1 MKTSI
6 FQNNE
11 GVSPVLGLI
20 LVLAICVSILTTVQL
35 SFVPVWNTGEE
46 LNHLTLM
53 QDDFKVLKSNIESS
67 ILSDTPLSSSLTM
80 GLKYSPKV
88 LVYNPREEAYA
99 SLEIRN
105 ITWVEVRYNEVFP
118 EGMTDDMS
126 IKNVSTGMI
135 IYALQGAQSYNA
147 FIYENG
153 IIRRGGSNYT
163 SGSQTILVNNTI
175 YLPGDQ
181 DGGDHHSP

>member
-1 MKTSI
+1 
-6 FQNNE
+6 
-11 GVSPVLGLI
+11 
-20 LVLAICVSILTTVQL
+20 
-35 SFVPVWNTGEE
+35 
-46 LNHLTLM
+46 
-53 QDDFKVLKSNIESS
+53 
-67 ILSDTPLSSSLTM
+67 
-80 GLKYSPKV
+80 
-88 LVYNPREEAYA
+88 
-99 SLEIRN
+99 
-105 ITWVEVRYNEVFP
+105 
-118 EGMTDDMS
+118 MTDDMS